1 MKVIICQIL
10 IHFLDNVS
18 TIHQSFKFL
27 RNTGTRIVDKR
38 TNYRIIACVFPKVIR
53 LSIRISHQLLHIAHH
68 IPWTV
73 NINTSEMIAI
83 VPFLHHLC
91 LTFYA
96 SIRKNL
102 IHFALYKTKTLT
114 KTWGHNCFRHK
125 IIRTRKNTFFRNF
138 KTACNYCKLKCL
150 IIL

>member
-27 RNTGTRIVDKR
+27 RNTGTRIVNKR

-102 IHFALYKTKTLT
+102 IHFALYKTKTLRREDIIVSDT
-114 KTWGHNCFRHK
+114 KLFVPVK
-125 IIRTRKNTFFRNF
+125 ILSFAILRQPVT
-138 KTACNYCKLKCL
+138 TANLSA
-150 IIL
+150 